1 MVKWINVAS
10 WLRRT
15 KITEAKKV
23 RPFRRFDTVS
33 GGTGLPSYEKFIFFI
48 VFVCGV
54 IEIVYGVLLLC
65 GINL

>member
-1 MVKWINVAS
+1 MAS

-15 KITEAKKV
+15 KIIETKKV
-23 RPFRRFDTVS
+23 RPFRRFDVAS
-33 GGTGLPSYEKFIFFI
+33 GDAGLSSYEKFIFFI